1 MSAEAFEAEI
11 QRHILTLEA
20 ECDEAARRVE
30 EAKDELRSKK
40 ELLST
45 WIAALEDFQ
54 HRNGLSVKVDYSK
67 LKPRERV
74 ELWADKH
81 DGTVV
86 MRDLANALV
95 EAGAIKTYK
104 SALSSIRW
112 SLSGRDDYEQVEHGV
127 YKRVEGT
134 N

>member
-1 MSAEAFEAEI
+1 MSAEEFEAEI
-11 QRHILTLEA
+11 RRYILTLEA

-45 WIAALEDFQ
+45 WIAALKDYQ
-54 HRNGLSVKVDYSK
+54 IKSGLVVTIDYSTM
-67 LKPRERV
+67 KPRERV
-74 ELWADKH
+74 EYWANTH
-81 DGTVV
+81 DGVVV

-104 SALSSIRW
+104 SALASVRW

-127 YKRVEGT
+127 YRRVEAS
-134 N
+134 